1 MAFQA
6 PYTAADEVAAQ
17 TYFDDVMTNRTPR
30 TTITEGVNALLCVAA
45 LNEPQ
50 FAEALL
56 DKQEEL
62 TVPDKVCTAARAG
75 LAISMVENGS
85 YADPEMASKYQ
96 HLLEGEDSRFIGQA
110 FLTLAQRDRDLAS
123 AVLHAEVPIFKDP
136 QMQEDI
142 LAASSFCLAT
152 REKASR
158 EQYQELLYSYVELR
172 DKYEKLYLQ
181 VEALENEVA
190 FLRENQETMQSKQ
203 ESMTAQQE
211 RMEDRQNRMEELLKQ
226 ISAFTSLRDS
236 TGIELQTARK
246 ELEDFETVTRTQ
258 EDIVPLPVLL
268 KQDDRMSMIRNLP
281 KTPEPSHND
290 YTRRFVLAMQ
300 DGMDK
305 GHYNTYVADAARLF
319 YQELGAPYKKQVEDF
334 INKYAPRAVRDK
346 TYGHAIMEQVAREV
360 KQEKISGR

>member
-1 MAFQA
+1 MSFQA

-17 TYFDDVMTNRTPR
+17 TYFDDVMANCTPR
-30 TTITEGVNALLCVAA
+30 ISMTDGVNTLLCVTA
-45 LNEPQ
+45 LNDPQ
-50 FAEALL
+50 FADSLL
-56 DKQEEL
+56 DKQKDL
-62 TVPDKVCTAARAG
+62 HVPDKVCTAARAG
-75 LAISMVENGS
+75 LSIYMVKEG
-85 YADPEMASKYQ
+85 YHIDPKFASKYLQ
-96 HLLEGEDSRFIGQA
+96 LQENGDSHFIGQA

-123 AVLHAEVPIFKDP
+123 AILQSDIPVVQDP

-152 REKASR
+152 REKASK
-158 EQYQELLYSYVELR
+158 EQYQELLYSYVKLK
-172 DKYEKLYLQ
+172 DKYEQLYLQ

-190 FLRENQETMQSKQ
+190 SLRENQETMQSKQ

-211 RMEDRQNRMEELLKQ
+211 RMENRQNRMEELLKQ

-300 DGMDK
+300 DGIDK
-305 GHYNTYVADAARLF
+305 GNYSTYVADAVKLF
-319 YQELGAPYKKQVEDF
+319 YLELGAPYKKQIEEFV
-334 INKYAPRAVRDK
+334 NNYAPCAVRNK
-346 TYGHAIMEQVAREV
+346 TYGHAIMEQVVREM
-360 KQEKISGR
+360 KHEKISGR